1 MVPRWSLAPSRTPTI
16 RTVAGLGVFTPIRHV
31 TARVDDLAL
40 ATPRLDDSVLRPIR
54 PKRSEQV
61 LQVNSLKLQY
71 SLTETTES
79 ARMAGL
85 LDFNGEKQLAQTN
98 TERIEEKNP
107 GLV

>member
-1 MVPRWSLAPSRTPTI
+1 
-16 RTVAGLGVFTPIRHV
+16 V
-31 TARVDDLAL
+31 TARVDDPAL
-40 ATPRLDDSVLRPIR
+40 AIPKLDDSVLRAIR
-54 PKRSEQV
+54 PKRSELVVQV
-61 LQVNSLKLQY
+61 TSLTIQY

-79 ARMAGL
+79 ARMAAL

>member
-1 MVPRWSLAPSRTPTI
+1 M
-16 RTVAGLGVFTPIRHV
+16 FTPIRHV
-31 TARVDDLAL
+31 TARVDDPAL
-40 ATPRLDDSVLRPIR
+40 AIPKLDDSVLRPIR
-54 PKRSEQV
+54 PKRSELVVQV
-61 LQVNSLKLQY
+61 TSLTIQY

-79 ARMAGL
+79 ARMAAL